1 VPITCLRE
9 AWSSSTEEDVRL
21 EARKTTLFFGAAD
34 FRRTV
39 LNLCRCS
46 EEQTAEVILMT
57 WMM

>member
-1 VPITCLRE
+1 V
-9 AWSSSTEEDVRL
+9 EDVRL
-21 EARKTTLFFGAAD
+21 EARTTTLFFGAAD